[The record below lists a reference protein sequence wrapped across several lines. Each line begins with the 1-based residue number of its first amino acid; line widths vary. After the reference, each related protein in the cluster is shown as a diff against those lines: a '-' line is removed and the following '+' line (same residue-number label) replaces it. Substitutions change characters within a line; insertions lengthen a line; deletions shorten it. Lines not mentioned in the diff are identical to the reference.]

1 MTSLRPVFPCLID
14 LHLRSTSVVT
24 MVALFA
30 AHPAVAGAQQRG
42 MRNQTP
48 TQQAIMVNGVWSAY
62 VTQADVVQT
71 VASGGG
77 INAQVTVRGEMLGAP
92 LMGLATAALA
102 GTAGPA
108 EVQLA
113 TLDLT
118 RGTIIGTV
126 KLPTAQIQEV
136 SLPAANASNTA
147 AGSFAVKFY
156 PAAAQQE
163 PPPAATLPSITT
175 SPVVRQH
182 MFRLDID
189 SVGSEFVMA
198 VAPVIATALVA
209 QATELAEKP
218 ATTELVTK
226 RLTTGLVPTRPP
238 PSPLVVTVRSGPT
251 VQAVQQFAQWQRWF
265 ASGETRGG
273 TLTFFAADLSPLL
286 VERFSGLRVLSI
298 SSTSGVSTVTL
309 GMTGVAVEKMP

>member
-24 MVALFA
+24 IVALFA
-30 AHPAVAGAQQRG
+30 AHPAVVGAQRG
-42 MRNQTP
+42 VRNQTP

-92 LMGLATAALA
+92 LMGLAKAALA

-113 TLDLT
+113 TLDLS

-126 KLPTAQIQEV
+126 KLPMAQIQEV

-189 SVGSEFVMA
+189 SVGGEFVMT
-198 VAPVIATALVA
+198 VAPVIAT
-209 QATELAEKP
+209 
-218 ATTELVTK
+218 
-226 RLTTGLVPTRPP
+226 GLVQ
-238 PSPLVVTVRSGPT
+238 
-251 VQAVQQFAQWQRWF
+251 QAA
-265 ASGETRGG
+265 
-273 TLTFFAADLSPLL
+273 
-286 VERFSGLRVLSI
+286 
-298 SSTSGVSTVTL
+298 
-309 GMTGVAVEKMP
+309 

>member
-1 MTSLRPVFPCLID
+1 MTCIRSVFSFLIRA
-14 LHLRSTSVVT
+14 HMRSTTVVT

-30 AHPAVAGAQQRG
+30 AHPAVAQRG
-42 MRNQTP
+42 VRNQTP
-48 TQQAIMVNGVWSAY
+48 TQQAIMVNGLWSAY

-71 VASGGG
+71 AAPGG

-102 GTAGPA
+102 GKAGPA

-118 RGTIIGTV
+118 RGTIIGTM
-126 KLPTAQIQEV
+126 KLPTAQVQEV
-136 SLPAANASNTA
+136 SLPAANAGNTT

-163 PPPAATLPSITT
+163 PPPAAAMPSITM

-189 SVGSEFVMA
+189 SVSGENVMT
-198 VAPVIATALVA
+198 VAPVIATGLVQ
-209 QATELAEKP
+209 QAAELAEKP
-218 ATTELVTK
+218 AATELVTK
-226 RLTTGLVPTRPP
+226 RLTTGLVPNRPP

-251 VQAVQQFAQWQRWF
+251 VQAVQQFTQWQQWF
-265 ASGETRGG
+265 ASGATKGG

-286 VERFSGLRVLSI
+286 VERFSGLRVISI
-298 SSTSGVSTVTL
+298 SSASGVSTVTI
-309 GMTGVAVEKMP
+309 GMTGMGVEKMP